1 MCIARPGYRSPTVV
15 VAYLIKHRGMDLD
28 AAIRYVQ
35 GCKRDAF
42 FYEHHFMG
50 VLSDFYRSVKA

>member
-1 MCIARPGYRSPTVV
+1 LRGREVSQSVV

-28 AAIRYVQ
+28 AAIPVW
-35 GCKRDAF
+35 GASATF